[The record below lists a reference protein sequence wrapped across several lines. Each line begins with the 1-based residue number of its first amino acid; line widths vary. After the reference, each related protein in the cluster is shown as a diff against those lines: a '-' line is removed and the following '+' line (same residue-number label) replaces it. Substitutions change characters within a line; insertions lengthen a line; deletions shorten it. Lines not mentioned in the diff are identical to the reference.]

1 MLRKAAAV
9 PITPRTTMDSR
20 FPNCGIVASTLS
32 VALYKLSV
40 LSTQL
45 PAMMIAKAPQPRPMT
60 IMTSRKSSF
69 ASTSAAMPPE
79 IITIELTIR

>member
-1 MLRKAAAV
+1 MLRKAAPV
-9 PITPRTTMDSR
+9 PIAPRMTIDSR
-20 FPNCGIVASTLS
+20 FSSRGMVASTLS
-32 VALYKLSV
+32 VVLYRLSV

-79 IITIELTIR
+79 VITIELTIR